1 LSVFLVFDESRTVVV
16 VDDPAIRRRKMF
28 NCEHLIRTVV
38 EKVRRE
44 KALDFS
50 G

>member
-1 LSVFLVFDESRTVVV
+1 MVRLDAATYCVTKVILGPRWMITGV
-16 VDDPAIRRRKMF
+16 
-28 NCEHLIRTVV
+28 
-38 EKVRRE
+38 KVRRE

>member
-1 LSVFLVFDESRTVVV
+1 VV